1 MNLDRIITTKKSGDE
16 KLTLNKR
23 SLEFSLC
30 DFWSW
35 NMSDILSNAT
45 RGIFAEYLVGTAINF
60 DKSAVRDEWGAY
72 DLETPDGIKLEI
84 KSSAYIQSWYQRE
97 LSKISFNIKAS
108 LYWDSLTN
116 LQATEKKRHADVYVF
131 CLLHHKDK
139 DSVDPLNLDQWEFY
153 ILSTNELNGYPR
165 SQHSITL
172 NSLKKLTD
180 AVPYDK
186 IEETIREKNKL
197 NLK

>member
-1 MNLDRIITTKKSGDE
+1 MNLDRIIVTKKSGNE
-16 KLTLNKR
+16 RLTFNR
-23 SLEFSLC
+23 RPLEFSLH

-45 RGIFAEYLVGTAINF
+45 RGIFAEYIVGSAIYF

-84 KSSAYIQSWYQRE
+84 KSSAYLQSWYQRE
-97 LSKISFNIKAS
+97 LSKISFSTKAA
-108 LYWDSLTN
+108 LYWDSSSN
-116 LQATEKKRHADVYVF
+116 LQETEKKRYVDVYVF

-139 DSVDPLNLDQWEFY
+139 ETLDPLNLDQWEFY
-153 ILSTNELNGYPR
+153 ILSTMELNCYTR
-165 SQHSITL
+165 SQYSITL

-180 AVPYDK
+180 AVS
-186 IEETIREKNKL
+186 
-197 NLK
+197 